1 MICMRASSS
10 FFSVTFFVQ
19 LLKRLR
25 QTSEHIHT
33 QYVSIYYTHSEL
45 KIATVLCAQLQQL
58 HQFGRFTAFFNELKE
73 IKTVFKGRTHF
84 PVSFFFKYISLS
96 RSHSLI

>member
-1 MICMRASSS
+1 MRASSS